1 LFLWELHTMSVPG
14 TISLRVSFPS
24 KGAVVNNPVVTPI
37 ANFLDHASTA
47 LATFESLL
55 IAEIV
60 AGNTIAGTPIAACGR
75 VAFGMACA
83 MARSCL
89 KPRPSTQTQY
99 APL

>member
-1 LFLWELHTMSVPG
+1 MFLWELHTMSVPG
-14 TISLRVSFPS
+14 TISLRGSFPS
-24 KGAVVNNPVVTPI
+24 KGAVVNKPVVAP
-37 ANFLDHASTA
+37 ANLLDHASTA

-55 IAEIV
+55 IAEIA
-60 AGNTIAGTPIAACGR
+60 AGNTIAGTPMAACGR

-99 APL
+99 ASL